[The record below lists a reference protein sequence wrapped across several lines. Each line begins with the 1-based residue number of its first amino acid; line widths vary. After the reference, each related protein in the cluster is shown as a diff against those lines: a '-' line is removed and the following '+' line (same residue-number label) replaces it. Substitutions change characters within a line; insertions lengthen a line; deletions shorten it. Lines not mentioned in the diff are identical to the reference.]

1 MAIACPIAI
10 CISRS
15 TTWSPST
22 RLPSRNVSWMTQGI
36 RSPKTMKKVYV
47 NVDEESLR
55 ARRGLVRQG
64 SNFDQVEIMTILTKE
79 DFSLRLP
86 MTKRTHYPGTS
97 MGNKIGDVV
106 LDATDTMWSLT
117 CAEKIVVHGKF
128 RQAVGGLTKGEERT
142 VFVHAIQFSLL
153 TSPYSVV
160 LCFVHSSR

>member
-1 MAIACPIAI
+1 
-10 CISRS
+10 
-15 TTWSPST
+15 
-22 RLPSRNVSWMTQGI
+22 
-36 RSPKTMKKVYV
+36 MKKVYV

>member
-1 MAIACPIAI
+1 
-10 CISRS
+10 
-15 TTWSPST
+15 
-22 RLPSRNVSWMTQGI
+22 
-36 RSPKTMKKVYV
+36 MKKVYV

-128 RQAVGGLTKGEERT
+128 RQQVGGLTKGEERT
-142 VFVHAIQFSLL
+142 VLFMPFNFHYSRVLTLSFSVSFIVRVSCVLSIFFSFNFLLPFQVHK
-153 TSPYSVV
+153 
-160 LCFVHSSR
+160 SRPNAACMAMASW

>member
-22 RLPSRNVSWMTQGI
+22 RLPSRSVSWMTQGI

-47 NVDEESLR
+47 NVEEESLR

-64 SNFDQVEIMTILTKE
+64 SIFDQVEIMTILTNE

-106 LDATDTMWSLT
+106 LDATDKMWSLT
-117 CAEKIVVHGKF
+117 CAEKVALHGKF

-142 VFVHAIQFSLL
+142 VFCSCHSNFITHESFLGRSLFR
-153 TSPYSVV
+153 S
-160 LCFVHSSR
+160 